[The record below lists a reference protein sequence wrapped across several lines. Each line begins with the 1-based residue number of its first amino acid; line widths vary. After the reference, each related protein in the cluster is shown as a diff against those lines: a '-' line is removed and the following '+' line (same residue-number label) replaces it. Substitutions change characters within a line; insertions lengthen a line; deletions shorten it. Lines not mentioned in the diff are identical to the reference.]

1 MSDFDIH
8 AAMAILKDAMPR
20 YNQPLIDM
28 MGQDGQTPFRILI
41 ATILSLRTKDAVT
54 AEAVKR
60 LFAAVAQNA
69 MASPKTAEAEGE
81 TAGEG
86 WECEKN
92 LRLLNRFSDTH
103 ALRVPGLQ
111 W

>member
-1 MSDFDIH
+1 
-8 AAMAILKDAMPR
+8 MAILKDAMPR
-20 YNQPLIDM
+20 YEQPLIDV
-28 MGQDGQTPFRILI
+28 MGAEGRSPFRILI

-54 AEAVKR
+54 ALAAKR
-60 LFAAVAQNA
+60 LFNAVAEV
-69 MASPKTAEAEGE
+69 ASTPAAAEGE

-103 ALRVPGLQ
+103 ALSVRGFQ